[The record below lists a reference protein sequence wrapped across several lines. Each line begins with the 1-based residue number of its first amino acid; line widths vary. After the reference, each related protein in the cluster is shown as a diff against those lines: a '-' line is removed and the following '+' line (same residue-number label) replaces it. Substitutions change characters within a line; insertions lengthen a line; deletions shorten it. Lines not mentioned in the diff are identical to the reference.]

1 MLSLYTALLGSAWTS
16 LAPAVQ
22 RLHQGGVSA
31 RGVFRVRR
39 GAGRLARLIAS
50 ILRMP
55 LAGEGVR
62 VVLAVEST
70 PDGERWTRAFDD
82 HPLRTV
88 QWRRGALLVEA
99 LGLVQCLFRLRAASG
114 ALVFEQ
120 VGAALG
126 FRGLTVPLP
135 RFLAPFI
142 EGRAEPHE
150 DAVHVDVRIHAPGVG
165 LLVAYD
171 GYVTPALS
179 LPAVLEHAA

>member
-1 MLSLYTALLGSAWTS
+1 MLSLYTALLGPAWTS
-16 LAPAVQ
+16 LAPAVR
-22 RLHQGGVSA
+22 RLHEGGVSA

-39 GAGRLARLIAS
+39 GASRLARLIAS

-55 LAGEGVR
+55 RPGEGVR
-62 VVLAVEST
+62 VALAVEST
-70 PDGERWTRAFDD
+70 RGEERWTRAFDD

-99 LGLVQCLFRLRAASG
+99 MGLVQCLFRLRADSG

-126 FRGLTVPLP
+126 FRGFTVPLP

-150 DAVHVDVRIHAPGVG
+150 DGVHVDVRIHAPGVG

-171 GYVTPALS
+171 GHVTPAPS
-179 LPAVLEHAA
+179 IPAVPEHAA